1 MIVVFYVVFL
11 FGAWIFWRRRSFD
24 FVSASFFGM
33 GIYFLP
39 GFFGVVMNPY
49 LVGELP
55 IEPIAIQTYLVWIL
69 ALCGMIAAGL
79 WYNPSGRGA
88 YRPPKTD
95 LSFDLV
101 LIGLLIVSL
110 LGALYVGGDDL
121 LSAEKD
127 DVLAA
132 QGRVFIL
139 YSTLSQI
146 AFTSFVLQRKIIGMI
161 VSGLSIAFLV
171 FIGYRV
177 ELAVASIAI
186 LISIAMYGGVRALV
200 KPRVSL
206 PAFAFV
212 ILAFTYKSIGMG
224 IRGGRYDV
232 VQNTL
237 YGGSFVSDAVMKS
250 EPFTT
255 QTILNEVLLRS
266 FSVSSY
272 NIFQSFVAFIPFS
285 NVIFKFNE
293 NTLGFSFQDAL
304 FPNLDYGLASN
315 IYANF
320 YSAFGWVGVTVFVAL
335 HSFGVIQIS
344 KSLASEKLNSYAKIV
359 LLLIGSFLAF
369 YIHRNDLAYSITM
382 INRYIYTALMAWL
395 ISRIV
400 AAVLAGRPGHGT
412 SSSS

>member
-11 FGAWIFWRRRSFD
+11 FGAWTFWRRRQFD

-33 GIYFLP
+33 GVYFLP

-55 IEPIAIQTYLVWIL
+55 IEPIAVQTYLVWIL

-79 WYNPSGRGA
+79 WYKPAGPIA
-88 YRPPKTD
+88 YRPPRTD

-101 LIGLLIVSL
+101 LIGLLIASL

-132 QGRVFIL
+132 QGRIFIL

-146 AFTSFVLQRKIIGMI
+146 AFTSFVLQRKIIGMVI
-161 VSGLSIAFLV
+161 SGLSIAFLV

-186 LISIAMYGGVRALV
+186 LISIAMHGGIRALV
-200 KPRVSL
+200 RPRVSL
-206 PAFAFV
+206 PALAFV
-212 ILAFTYKSIGMG
+212 IVAFTYKSIGMG

-237 YGGSFVSDAVMKS
+237 YGGSFFSDAVMKS

-255 QTILNEVLLRS
+255 QTILNEVLLRN
-266 FSVSSY
+266 FAVSSY

-285 NVIFKFNE
+285 NVIFQFNE

-320 YSAFGWVGVTVFVAL
+320 YSAFGWGGVIVFIIL

-344 KSLASEKLNSYAKIV
+344 KTLASERASSYAKIV

-395 ISRIV
+395 ISRVV
-400 AAVLAGRPGHGT
+400 AAVLAGRPGGET
-412 SSSS
+412 SIFS